1 MQGFW
6 NKLFTIW
13 FESYQVG
20 VSHVTSFC
28 KTASHITS
36 YLKSVRARTYA
47 RAHPHTHTT
56 LLFNWWLRFRH
67 ICDQQHTDMC
77 HTSLS
82 EKAQQS
88 DISVKGCTS
97 GVEWWIRC
105 RGATT
110 VTTHT
115 TLHSNNPTVKHNSK
129 HYNVQTKAMCNTPRF
144 ISSLLI
150 ELSIQSMA
158 NNTDFISTLFVS
170 CFAADIAMVVQTNWY
185 CKLYLTH

>member
-13 FESYQVG
+13 FESYHQVG

-36 YLKSVRARTYA
+36 YLKSTRT
-47 RAHPHTHTT
+47 HTHNNVTVQLMT
-56 LLFNWWLRFRH
+56 QIPTWH
-67 ICDQQHTDMC
+67 ICDQRGSDTR
-77 HTSLS
+77 HTSLCD
-82 EKAQQS
+82 KAEQS
-88 DISVKGCTS
+88 DISVKGCTN
-97 GVEWWIRC
+97 GVEWRIRC
-105 RGATT
+105 RG
-110 VTTHT
+110 VTTITKQT
-115 TLHSNNPTVKHNSK
+115 TLHSNIPTVTHSSK
-129 HYNVQTKAMCNTPRF
+129 HYSVQTTGRCNTPRF

-170 CFAADIAMVVQTNWY
+170 CFAADIALVVQTNWY
-185 CKLYLTH
+185 CQLYFTH